1 MCQRPRFPQRDA
13 NRLAAEGQSTF
24 DTGLVIGPEPGAEL
38 GLGVGVS
45 SGVGVAVV
53 LDFG

>member
-13 NRLAAEGQSTF
+13 RLAAEGQSPST
-24 DTGLVIGPEPGAEL
+24 DTGLVIGPEPGVEL

-45 SGVGVAVV
+45 SGVGVGVV